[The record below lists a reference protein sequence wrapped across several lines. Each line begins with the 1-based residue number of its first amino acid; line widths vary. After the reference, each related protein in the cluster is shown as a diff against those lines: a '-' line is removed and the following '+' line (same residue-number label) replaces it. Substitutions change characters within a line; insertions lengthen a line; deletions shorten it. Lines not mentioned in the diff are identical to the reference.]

1 MNMFSHSDHS
11 NPSQVTH
18 DNNDASRTSAYT
30 NSGPVDVQ
38 GKCHCGKLKW
48 ITHFPENKL
57 PASFLC
63 HCESCR
69 KFGAGGYSVN
79 AIIPKVRIELSLPFR
94 FYPHFYLSSWYMHWP
109 RVFRG
114 WGVSLSRRPML
125 SGGRLYDFYI
135 LRPTW
140 FSLILVPPTQPVEAR
155 YVEWMAAPAL
165 KVRIS
170 ASTREKQS
178 FAGALFWAP
187 GFLRKNPIF
196 GILQE

>member
-1 MNMFSHSDHS
+1 MSGIMNMFSHSDHS

-79 AIIPKVRIELSLPFR
+79 AIIPKYYCKNCTVHAFHHEEVLGDRYTMHTLLLERGEENPEIGMEVFLGEKAKFQPKLPGTTG
-94 FYPHFYLSSWYMHWP
+94 Y
-109 RVFRG
+109 
-114 WGVSLSRRPML
+114 
-125 SGGRLYDFYI
+125 
-135 LRPTW
+135 
-140 FSLILVPPTQPVEAR
+140 
-155 YVEWMAAPAL
+155 
-165 KVRIS
+165 
-170 ASTREKQS
+170 EKTD
-178 FAGALFWAP
+178 ANWADHY
-187 GFLRKNPIF
+187 N
-196 GILQE
+196 